1 MEKKSMKKLVL
12 AFVLVLGAA
21 CSNEKKIAASDV
33 PPAVSA
39 ALMAKYPDAD
49 EIEWE
54 MERDKDR
61 VNYEAEFRSDGK
73 KKEAL
78 FSADGKF
85 IEED

>member
-1 MEKKSMKKLVL
+1 MKTKFLAAGLLSLSLVS
-12 AFVLVLGAA
+12 
-21 CSNEKKIAASDV
+21 CSNEKKIATSDV
-33 PPAVSA
+33 PQVVSE

-54 MERDKDR
+54 MEHEDER

-73 KKEAL
+73 RKEAL
-78 FSADGKF
+78 FSADGQF